1 MTRVFN
7 DVVNDVGFEIL
18 WNFDISTLILAMLV
32 KFWKLSLLHL

>member
-18 WNFDISTLILAMLV
+18 WNTLILAMLV
-32 KFWKLSLLHL
+32 KFWKLSFYHL